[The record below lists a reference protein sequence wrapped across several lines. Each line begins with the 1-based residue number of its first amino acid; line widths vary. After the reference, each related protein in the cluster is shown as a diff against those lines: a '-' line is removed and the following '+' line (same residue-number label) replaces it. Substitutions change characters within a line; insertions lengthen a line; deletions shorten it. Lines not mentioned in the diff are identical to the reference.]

1 MEFSTKR
8 KYIRELLSF
17 FTLTFLISWTFAL
30 LIIKGIIPE
39 APYFIGIVFGPF
51 LTALILTAILGK
63 KEGLSTF
70 FKRFYQFKGNVKWIF
85 IILFGFF
92 GIMYS
97 GKFIWNLF
105 AESPWSM
112 NLMPLNAFLP
122 VLLFQILIPGL
133 GEEPGWRGYALPRLL
148 ELTTPIK
155 ASIFMALVHWL
166 WHLPTFWLGT
176 GIHNVPAILSI
187 LYVFSVTILFTYV
200 YLKTKGSIG
209 ISILFHSL
217 HGALLSLVG
226 FMPSELD
233 VPISTDLITTLWI
246 GGGYL
251 GPYIVA
257 LALIW
262 VLALFATL
270 YMYNQKKL

>member
-1 MEFSTKR
+1 MELSTR
-8 KYIRELLSF
+8 KKNTRELVYF
-17 FTLTFLISWTFAL
+17 FSLTFCISWIVAL
-30 LIIKGIIPE
+30 LIIKQIIPE
-39 APYFIGIVFGPF
+39 LPYFVGIVYGPLLAAF
-51 LTALILTAILGK
+51 ILTAIFGK
-63 KEGLSTF
+63 KEGLRSF
-70 FKRFYQFKGNVKWIF
+70 FKRYYQFKGNVKWIF

-92 GIMYS
+92 AIMYS

-187 LYVFSVTILFTYV
+187 LYVLPVTILFTYV

-233 VPISTDLITTLWI
+233 VPISTDLLTTLWI

-257 LALIW
+257 LVLIW
-262 VLALFATL
+262 GLTLFTV
-270 YMYNQKKL
+270 MKMRR